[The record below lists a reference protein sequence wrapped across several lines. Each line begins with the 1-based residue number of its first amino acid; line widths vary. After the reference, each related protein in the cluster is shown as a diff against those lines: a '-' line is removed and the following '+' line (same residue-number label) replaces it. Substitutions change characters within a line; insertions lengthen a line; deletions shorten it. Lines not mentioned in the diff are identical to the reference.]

1 MNFLKDIFLGAIKGI
16 LSLGIAL
23 IMLLIFFSIIGALF
37 SPDIE
42 EEVVVSDNSL
52 LYIDNLT
59 LIGDRDTKADELN
72 FDFEIPLPLPIIDN
86 SQTEKI
92 SLLTFKNI
100 INKAAEDDKIKGI
113 YLNVENVGISF
124 NKAEKVRDI
133 LEEFKKSKPIY
144 SFADLQT
151 KGAYFISSVSDF
163 VAISPPGFISVSGF
177 GISEFFFKNMLDELG
192 IKINLFRV
200 GEYKGAAETYVRT
213 DFSDEN
219 EEQYLN
225 LLNYRMTNYI
235 DRISSSRGI
244 EKDKLI
250 SIIDDFET
258 ELPKDALNNKL
269 IDSLIYEDEMSNYLK
284 NKVDSSY
291 KKISLLKYRKTLKTN
306 KYNKNKIAV
315 LYAIGGILPGSG
327 DDGIYSESIIKEI
340 KKIKKNKNIKSVVL
354 YVNSGGGSA
363 FASDLI
369 ARELKL
375 LNDEKP
381 LIAYMSDVCAS
392 GGYYI
397 SMPADT
403 LIASSGSIVG
413 SIGVFGLFPEMS
425 GLLNDKLK
433 ISTDQIRTN
442 KNIGENVLGMIGR
455 GVLTHLSGRGGW
467 YRRGDMTLDWDVW
480 GGENPIAIESPV
492 DMILSFNVNL
502 FKKYIKV
509 TDEYHLFCAWDDI
522 CMQFLENDIYNVT
535 LPNLQAF
542 HNQNFKGN
550 KIPKKSANSAKNG
563 NTKHF
568 GRFDHFEYWKSR
580 WGWERDD
587 VRETF
592 PLEKYEGTLIG
603 KFYSHDYKRGP
614 MRIFD
619 ETTR

>member
-1 MNFLKDIFLGAIKGI
+1 MNFLKDVFLGAIKGI

-23 IMLLIFFSIIGALF
+23 IMLLIFFSIVGALL
-37 SPDIE
+37 SPNTE
-42 EEVVVSDNSL
+42 QEVVVSDNSL
-52 LYIDNLT
+52 LYIDNLS

-133 LEEFKKSKPIY
+133 LEEFKKKKPIY

-213 DFSDEN
+213 GFSDEN

-225 LLNYRMTNYI
+225 LLNYRMTNYL

-244 EKDKLI
+244 EKDKLL

-284 NKVDSSY
+284 IKVDSSY
-291 KKISLLKYRKTLKTN
+291 KKISLLKYRKTLKNN

-340 KKIKKNKNIKSVVL
+340 KKIKKNKNVKSVIL

-442 KNIGENVLGMIGR
+442 KNIGEIDPFKPLEEDEKKLVQR
-455 GVLTHLSGRGGW
+455 GVNQIYSDFLSIVAEGRSMTTNEVDKLA
-467 YRRGDMTLDWDVW
+467 RGRVYYGNEGKELNLIDIVGEFNDAINLAADLAGIEKYQIIEYPKQKTEIERIISSLQQTKSMLDPFIKSNW
-480 GGENPIAIESPV
+480 
-492 DMILSFNVNL
+492 MIKSM
-502 FKKYIKV
+502 I
-509 TDEYHLFCAWDDI
+509 
-522 CMQFLENDIYNVT
+522 ENDFYD
-535 LPNLQAF
+535 PFQMRMEY
-542 HNQNFKGN
+542 
-550 KIPKKSANSAKNG
+550 KI
-563 NTKHF
+563 
-568 GRFDHFEYWKSR
+568 D
-580 WGWERDD
+580 
-587 VRETF
+587 
-592 PLEKYEGTLIG
+592 
-603 KFYSHDYKRGP
+603 
-614 MRIFD
+614 
-619 ETTR
+619 